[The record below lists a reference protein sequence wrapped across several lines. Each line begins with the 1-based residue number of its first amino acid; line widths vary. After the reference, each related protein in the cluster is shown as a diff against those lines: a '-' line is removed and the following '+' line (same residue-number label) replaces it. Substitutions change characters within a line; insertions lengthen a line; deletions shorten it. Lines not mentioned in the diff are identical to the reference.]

1 MNGYKE
7 EAVQYYIA
15 SFSQCY
21 AISHGVGIECVSDSK
36 AAVPAEIVGEELL
49 NVHHRGEVFAR
60 EPPLT
65 LAAVGVP
72 GTEVATIPSWRIR
85 ASAVIDK

>member
-1 MNGYKE
+1 MRKDTLKRHRL
-7 EAVQYYIA
+7 A
-15 SFSQCY
+15 
-21 AISHGVGIECVSDSK
+21 HKVGIECSRNRKATIFAKIVS
-36 AAVPAEIVGEELL
+36 EELL

-65 LAAVGVP
+65 LAAVGEP

-85 ASAVIDK
+85 ACAVIDK